1 LLIGALSPPDAARGD
16 HDSTREEHEH
26 DQRYGDDPTHKH
38 DHLMALDNE
47 PVSANLDLV
56 RSIYANW
63 ERGDYRSVEWA
74 HPDIEYVM
82 VEGTHAGKWTGTAAM
97 AEVWREWLGA
107 WGRFKSEAEALRELS
122 DGRVLVLVRGHG
134 RSKTSTVEVVDRSA
148 NVFDIRGGRVTR
160 LTIYNSRDR
169 AFADLGLEG

>member
-1 LLIGALSPPDAARGD
+1 
-16 HDSTREEHEH
+16 
-26 DQRYGDDPTHKH
+26 
-38 DHLMALDNE
+38 M
-47 PVSANLDLV
+47 SANLDLV
-56 RSIYANW
+56 RSIHADW

-107 WGRFKSEAEALRELS
+107 WGRFKSEAEAFRELS
-122 DGRVLVLVRGHG
+122 DGSVVVLVRGHG
-134 RSKTSTVEVVDRSA
+134 GSKTSTLEVVDRSA

-169 AFADLGLEG
+169 ALADLGLEE